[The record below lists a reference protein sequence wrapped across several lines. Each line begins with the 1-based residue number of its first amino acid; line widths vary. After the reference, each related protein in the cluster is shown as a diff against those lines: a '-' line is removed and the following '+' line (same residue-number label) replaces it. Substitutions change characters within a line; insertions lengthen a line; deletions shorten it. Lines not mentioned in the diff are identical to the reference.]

1 MGLGTRKVSIVDGDE
16 AYIEAAASV
25 HGGEQGGKDKH
36 LDADVSL
43 WKALWLFV
51 SNQWLKLGDFV
62 HTAENGSMIKDNFVN
77 VGVVAALLFTMIA
90 LDATA
95 VGGEIDE
102 FSSGIV
108 TLEITGQVYVFINS
122 LAMWCLFGSVLHSLY
137 LYIQVSELKTKAE
150 VAYWSESMGF
160 ILLNFHFLFL
170 VLGFLFYIFA
180 QVWIVLSIFAQV
192 WIVLSHLGLIA
203 GFISIGLLGLFV
215 AVPLVFASTKSVQ
228 SMFNAR
234 HHVLEQY
241 RVEQA
246 EKPISGSVAELL
258 SKPEHAALAKYR
270 KAFADEDITLDLVGD
285 MSLDD
290 LRSLLPHASM
300 GHCLMMRRV
309 FAKTHAA

>member
-1 MGLGTRKVSIVDGDE
+1 MEGSLALR
-16 AYIEAAASV
+16 
-25 HGGEQGGKDKH
+25 EQP
-36 LDADVSL
+36 
-43 WKALWLFV
+43 
-51 SNQWLKLGDFV
+51 WLKLGDFV

-180 QVWIVLSIFAQV
+180 QVWL
-192 WIVLSHLGLIA
+192 VLSHLGLIA

>member
-1 MGLGTRKVSIVDGDE
+1 
-16 AYIEAAASV
+16 
-25 HGGEQGGKDKH
+25 
-36 LDADVSL
+36 
-43 WKALWLFV
+43 
-51 SNQWLKLGDFV
+51 
-62 HTAENGSMIKDNFVN
+62 
-77 VGVVAALLFTMIA
+77 
-90 LDATA
+90 
-95 VGGEIDE
+95 
-102 FSSGIV
+102 
-108 TLEITGQVYVFINS
+108 
-122 LAMWCLFGSVLHSLY
+122 
-137 LYIQVSELKTKAE
+137 
-150 VAYWSESMGF
+150 
-160 ILLNFHFLFL
+160 LNFHFLFL

-180 QVWIVLSIFAQV
+180 QVWL
-192 WIVLSHLGLIA
+192 VLSHLGLIA